1 MFRSIVLLIV
11 VGFGAR
17 VVGTAQNSS
26 QCINKAQL
34 LRLQYAEL
42 LDVRNFL
49 EGEGW
54 RFDGVQTNQALELFE
69 YPVYADLV
77 RWEKTYSYYGGDI
90 SIYFGIGT
98 GSVVVYESKRDCF
111 ISLRSAF
118 NVGSG
123 EINVQDDVIV
133 NRVRQGKIII
143 EFRESQR
150 FNSDSKY
157 SIILYNSEQIG
168 KAMEMARNKEREE
181 RELAA
186 ARQKAFEDTLDEA
199 ESLYKLK
206 QFNQAILKYYEAQ
219 EMNPGYSI
227 QSKIE
232 ACEKGICQQILDN
245 AGDLLNKKQYNLALE
260 KYEEAY
266 QYANTRS
273 FLSGLKSY
281 ATQQIN
287 QIKGIQGILN
297 SRRTTVYS
305 YKDMNSRP
313 YNVLVNVIE
322 KDLDK
327 EISQSNK
334 GYIDLNYKIAFDTLG
349 FNNSGLRSF
358 SSSIKGYQDR
368 FLNEVRS
375 VNLSPSKVGDFYV
388 SSEDVITAKLN
399 WETEKFRYLYNY
411 NGLQAR
417 GKVSSSS
424 STINSNLLRASRPHG
439 KYLISVRN
447 KQINGR
453 NYSDI
458 DLIDFNT
465 VGPEASFLS
474 LLMPGM
480 GTLAVTHG
488 QKGWG
493 RFTGFFISSA
503 LAIGAKM
510 YSDDQYKK
518 YELATTQTEIDKYY
532 ESADISHKV
541 SLAAAGISATI
552 YIHDFF
558 WVLSKGLKNKKEAR
572 SLSKSLNNGPI
583 QIQKQSIEL
592 Q

>member
-1 MFRSIVLLIV
+1 
-11 VGFGAR
+11 
-17 VVGTAQNSS
+17 
-26 QCINKAQL
+26 
-34 LRLQYAEL
+34 
-42 LDVRNFL
+42 
-49 EGEGW
+49 
-54 RFDGVQTNQALELFE
+54 
-69 YPVYADLV
+69 
-77 RWEKTYSYYGGDI
+77 
-90 SIYFGIGT
+90 
-98 GSVVVYESKRDCF
+98 
-111 ISLRSAF
+111 
-118 NVGSG
+118 
-123 EINVQDDVIV
+123 
-133 NRVRQGKIII
+133 
-143 EFRESQR
+143 
-150 FNSDSKY
+150 
-157 SIILYNSEQIG
+157 
-168 KAMEMARNKEREE
+168 MEMARNKEREE

-186 ARQKAFEDTLDEA
+186 ARQKAFEDALDEA

-206 QFNQAILKYYEAQ
+206 QFNQAILKYFEAQ

-334 GYIDLNYKIAFDTLG
+334 GYVDLNYKIAFDTLG

-358 SSSIKGYQDR
+358 SSSSKGYQDR

-388 SSEDVITAKLN
+388 SSEDVITAKVN

-558 WVLSKGLKNKKEAR
+558 WVFSKGLKNKKEAR

-583 QIQKQSIEL
+583 QIQNQSIEL